1 LNGVFA
7 FYFTKIKEPNMNTN
21 KIKTALTNALQLLN
35 HEIVSEI
42 TQESKDEYL
51 QVINEIVEALR
62 EFD

>member
-1 LNGVFA
+1 
-7 FYFTKIKEPNMNTN
+7 MNTN